1 MFVNY
6 DKNTFREIVCRPI
19 VNLFVVA
26 MDIPPLGLNVNSD
39 KDNAVTPALG
49 ESLIL

>member
-1 MFVNY
+1 MFVNC

-19 VNLFVVA
+19 VNLFVVEI
-26 MDIPPLGLNVNSD
+26 DIPPLGLNVNSLED
-39 KDNAVTPALG
+39 SAVTPASG